1 MRDLRMVVVNLF
13 TNKEGETL
21 EGFVNVH
28 QEFCDAEEK
37 KRIIEESKRVHY
49 EVPTY
54 EKFYSIYRYD
64 DAKFRELLNKW
75 LLTEEGKNRTYKSL
89 RKKQKEILEEC
100 YLRDE
105 FGRMKYGD
113 EKHIFRYSALNY
125 EPKYNAKDY
134 RTKAGLYQRIYEELQ
149 YRRLISLLT
158 VQERVG
164 HTYAPAYVETKCYE
178 FDNLMIHPDEKQAE
192 IKGTW
197 QLPLGQRVKI
207 HLRLLR
213 FLKVMQEEKV
223 YSSFKSI
230 VEGTGF
236 VLESPIDE

>member
-1 MRDLRMVVVNLF
+1 MVVVNLF
-13 TNKEGETL
+13 TNQEGETL
-21 EGFVNVH
+21 EGFEDVH
-28 QEFCDAEEK
+28 QTFCDAEEK

-75 LLTEEGKNRTYKSL
+75 LLTEEGENRTYKSL
-89 RKKQKEILEEC
+89 REKQEEILEEC
-100 YLRDE
+100 YIRDE
-105 FGRMKYGD
+105 FGRKKDGD

-134 RTKAGLYQRIYEELQ
+134 RAKAGLYQRIYEELQ
-149 YRRLISLLT
+149 YRKLISLLT
-158 VQERVG
+158 VQERTG

-236 VLESPIDE
+236 VLESPINE